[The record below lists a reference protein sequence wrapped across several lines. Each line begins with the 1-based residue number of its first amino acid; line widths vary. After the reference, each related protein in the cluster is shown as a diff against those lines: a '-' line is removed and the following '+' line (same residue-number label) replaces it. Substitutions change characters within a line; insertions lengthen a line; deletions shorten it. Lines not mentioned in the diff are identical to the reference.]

1 MFFKRN
7 MLPRNRYYNVNGNVE
22 WNNDG
27 SQKQ

>member
-7 MLPRNRYYNVNGNVE
+7 MLPRNRHYNVNGNVGG
-22 WNNDG
+22 NNDG